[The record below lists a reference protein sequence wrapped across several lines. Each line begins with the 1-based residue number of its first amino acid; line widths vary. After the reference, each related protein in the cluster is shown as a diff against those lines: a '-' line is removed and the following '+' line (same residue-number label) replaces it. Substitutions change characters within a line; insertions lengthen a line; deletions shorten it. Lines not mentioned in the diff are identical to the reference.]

1 LRSFGPSWQP
11 VMSMDAHTA
20 NEGQGEATAEPTSDD
35 RSTERRG
42 SGARRRARDR
52 LLDRGVQDNPVP
64 PGALRRVRDI
74 ENLLLFVDDDL
85 RQTALAM
92 TRIEAFLSRT
102 MQTLGEPDL
111 RREHIAALA
120 RDLEVLDHL
129 DSLGETLESLRR
141 RLGKLA
147 MDMK

>member
-1 LRSFGPSWQP
+1 
-11 VMSMDAHTA
+11 MDSAA
-20 NEGQGEATAEPTSDD
+20 QIPGCGEAAAEPVETTVAMD
-35 RSTERRG
+35 RRE

-52 LLDRGVQDNPVP
+52 LLDRGVQPSKVP
-64 PGALRRVRDI
+64 EGALRRVRDI

-92 TRIEAFLSRT
+92 TRIEAFLSKT

-111 RREHIAALA
+111 RREQIAELA

-129 DSLGETLESLRR
+129 DQLGETLESLRR

-147 MDMK
+147 MDMR